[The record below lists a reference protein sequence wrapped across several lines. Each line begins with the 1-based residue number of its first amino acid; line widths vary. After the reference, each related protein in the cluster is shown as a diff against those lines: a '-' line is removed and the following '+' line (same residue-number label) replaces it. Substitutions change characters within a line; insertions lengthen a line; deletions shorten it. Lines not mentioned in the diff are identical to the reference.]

1 MMGVKIIYQLKSQ
14 LKSDKKL
21 TIIYPDSDGKP
32 IADNTK
38 QFRWIEEI
46 KYQAIISSS
55 YLSHGRS
62 PTHKS
67 AIIKSTKYDGK

>member
-1 MMGVKIIYQLKSQ
+1 MLWFKVQGMMGVKIIYQLKSQ

-38 QFRWIEEI
+38 QFRWIS
-46 KYQAIISSS
+46 IISNNDE
-55 YLSHGRS
+55 L
-62 PTHKS
+62 T
-67 AIIKSTKYDGK
+67 

>member
-1 MMGVKIIYQLKSQ
+1 MMGDKIISQLKSQ

-38 QFRWIEEI
+38 QFRWIS
-46 KYQAIISSS
+46 IISNNDE
-55 YLSHGRS
+55 L
-62 PTHKS
+62 T
-67 AIIKSTKYDGK
+67 

>member
-21 TIIYPDSDGKP
+21 TIIYPDSDSKP

-38 QFRWIEEI
+38 QFRWIS
-46 KYQAIISSS
+46 IISNNDE
-55 YLSHGRS
+55 L
-62 PTHKS
+62 T
-67 AIIKSTKYDGK
+67 

>member
-21 TIIYPDSDGKP
+21 TIIYPDSDGET

-38 QFRWIEEI
+38 QFRWIS
-46 KYQAIISSS
+46 IISNNDE
-55 YLSHGRS
+55 L
-62 PTHKS
+62 T
-67 AIIKSTKYDGK
+67 